1 VSSKKREKEE
11 ILRKNF
17 YFFKKHGLSK
27 AMSSFKAGLTVKS
40 ADFYIGEASIW
51 NETFGLA
58 LK

>member
-1 VSSKKREKEE
+1 MSSKKREKEE

-27 AMSSFKAGLTVKS
+27 VMLTFKAGLTVKS
-40 ADFYIGEASIW
+40 ADFYIGEASTW
-51 NETFGLA
+51 NETFGLV